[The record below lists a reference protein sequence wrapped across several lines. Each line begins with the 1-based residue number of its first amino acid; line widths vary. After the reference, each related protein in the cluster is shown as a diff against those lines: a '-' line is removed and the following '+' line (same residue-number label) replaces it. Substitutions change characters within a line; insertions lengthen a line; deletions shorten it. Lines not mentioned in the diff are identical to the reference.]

1 MSEEQL
7 ISIDPEELARRCVD
21 ICMERKAVDIILFD
35 VREKTI
41 LADFYLVCSGTS
53 LPHIRALADN
63 LRRELLAGGLRPRG
77 EDGDAASHW
86 VVLDYGVLI
95 IHILDPERREFYR
108 LEQLWDDRKVVFRG
122 GAAAPPAP
130 APRLPLRAPKQNSE
144 E

>member
-7 ISIDPEELARRCVD
+7 INVDAEELARRCVD

-53 LPHIRALADN
+53 QPHIRALADN

-77 EDGDAASHW
+77 EDGDPASQW

-122 GAAAPPAP
+122 GATPPPAP
-130 APRLPLRAPKQNSE
+130 APRRPLRAAKQNSE